1 MLMPYLIQ
9 YISFQDDTTQSRVIL
24 LHRDK
29 FDLFVQMYTNLSDT
43 GLKDNNV
50 QVLKW
55 SLTLCP

>member
-1 MLMPYLIQ
+1 MLMPCLIQ

-29 FDLFVQMYTNLSDT
+29 FDLFVQMYTNL
-43 GLKDNNV
+43 KDNNV

-55 SLTLCP
+55 SFTLCP